1 MLRGSLIHPEI
12 LHTLA
17 SAGHGSKVLIADS
30 NYPVLTHS
38 GPNAK
43 IVYLNLSPGCVT
55 VVQVLEQILKAV
67 PVEKVEVM
75 DPGTGHEPSIF
86 AEFTQLVDLDL
97 TRLTRNE
104 FYDVARSQDTALVI
118 ATGEQRT
125 FACAI
130 LTVGVL
136 D

>member
-12 LHTLA
+12 LHSLA
-17 SAGHGSKVLIADS
+17 SAGHGSKLLIADS

-38 GPNAK
+38 RPNAK

-55 VVQVLEQILKAV
+55 VVQVLEQVLKAV
-67 PVEKVEVM
+67 PVEKLEVM
-75 DPGTGHEPSIF
+75 DPGSGQEPSIF
-86 AEFTQLVDLDL
+86 AEFRDLVDLDL
-97 TRLTRNE
+97 TRLSRNE
-104 FYDVARSQDTALVI
+104 FYDVARSQDMALVI